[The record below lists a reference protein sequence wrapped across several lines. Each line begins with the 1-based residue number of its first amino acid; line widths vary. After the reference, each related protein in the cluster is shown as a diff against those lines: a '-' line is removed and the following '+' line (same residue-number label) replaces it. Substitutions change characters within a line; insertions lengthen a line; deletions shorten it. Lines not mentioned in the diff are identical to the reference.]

1 MAKQDFEILG
11 GLRIGSVLA
20 FDSLAQIQISNV
32 GLETVAGTGSIADMV
47 DVNISNITDGQ
58 IIKWDSASQNFAPA
72 NDSDTF
78 LLGLTNS
85 SNTGLGDGVL
95 ASISSGVDN
104 VVVGESGAASLSTGS
119 GNTIIG
125 DEAGSSL
132 TSESSNTIIGRASGS
147 TIVGK
152 DNQLIVADGQG
163 NISIAGDSSQN
174 VTMSAAME
182 VTGALT
188 FGSLTNTTDDVTEGS
203 TNLYYTTVRFDSD
216 FGTMSTTDLAEG
228 DKLFYTT
235 ARFDSDFGDNS
246 TTDLAEGDKLFYT
259 TVRFDSDFGT
269 MSTTDLAEGD
279 KLFYTTV
286 RFDSDFGDKSTTDLA
301 EGDKL
306 FYQTVRFD
314 SDFGTKTSD
323 DLSEGLTNK
332 YYKTSY
338 FNSDFA
344 LKTTTDLAEGDKLY
358 YTTVRFDSDFGTM
371 STTDLAE
378 GDKLFYQTV
387 RFDSDF
393 GTMSTT
399 DLAEGDKLFYQTVR
413 FDSDFGT
420 MSTTD
425 LAEGDKLYYTASRAD
440 SDAKNAIS
448 AGTGVTYTP
457 ATGVI
462 AIGQAVAT
470 TDDVQFSS
478 VKIDDVAL
486 IDTSATPAAG
496 SAGATQVISSF
507 AIADWRSARFTIQV
521 SSGNKYQTSEILVLH
536 DGSSTAMTTEFGV
549 IKSNGV
555 LATFSAAISGSV
567 VELSAVAESAEQP
580 SYKVV
585 RHQVSV

>member
-399 DLAEGDKLFYQTVR
+399 DLAEGDKL
-413 FDSDFGT
+413 
-420 MSTTD
+420 
-425 LAEGDKLYYTASRAD
+425 YYTASRAD

>member
-11 GLRIGSVLA
+11 GLKIGGVLA

-47 DVNISNITDGQ
+47 DVNISSITNGQ
-58 IIKWDSASQNFAPA
+58 IIKWDSASQNFVPA

-78 LLGLTNS
+78 LLGVTNA
-85 SNTGLGDGVL
+85 SNTGLGEGVL

-104 VVVGESGAASLSTGS
+104 VVVGESGAASLTTGDR
-119 GNTIIG
+119 NTIIG

-152 DNQLIVADGQG
+152 DNQLIIADGQG

-174 VTMSAAME
+174 VTMSAAMQ
-182 VTGALT
+182 VAGALT
-188 FGSLTNTTDDVTEGS
+188 FGSLTNTTDDVTEGASNLYYLTSRFDSDFGDNS
-203 TNLYYTTVRFDSD
+203 TTDLSEGSNLYYTTVRFDSD

-228 DKLFYTT
+228 NNLYYLT
-235 ARFDSDFGDNS
+235 S
-246 TTDLAEGDKLFYT
+246 
-259 TVRFDSDFGT
+259 RFDSDFGT
-269 MSTTDLAEGD
+269 MSTTDLAEGNN
-279 KLFYTTV
+279 LYYLT
-286 RFDSDFGDKSTTDLA
+286 S
-301 EGDKL
+301 
-306 FYQTVRFD
+306 RFD
-314 SDFGTKTSD
+314 SDFGTKTTD
-323 DLSEGLTNK
+323 DLTEGQTNK

-338 FNSDFA
+338 FDSDFA
-344 LKTTTDLAEGDKLY
+344 LK
-358 YTTVRFDSDFGTM
+358 

-378 GDKLFYQTV
+378 GTNLYY
-387 RFDSDF
+387 
-393 GTMSTT
+393 TT
-399 DLAEGDKLFYQTVR
+399 AR

-425 LAEGDKLYYTASRAD
+425 LAEGDKLYYLTSRFDSDFGTMSTTDLAEGDKLYYLTSRFDSDFADNSTTDLSEGSNLYYTQARAD

-478 VKIDDVAL
+478 VKIDNTAL
-486 IDTSATPAAG
+486 IDTSSTAASG

-521 SSGNKYQTSEILVLH
+521 SSGSKYQTSELLVLH
-536 DGSSTAMTTEFGV
+536 DGSSSALTTEFGV

-555 LATFSAAISGSV
+555 LATFSAAINGSD
-567 VELSAVAESAEQP
+567 VELSAVAESDETP